1 MRNVVCCFIGSSVLT
16 FSFPAI
22 SQSCLKNLPSHHSPF
37 LFNNPLSAIAFTI
50 SCITGTGSTRAN
62 PHKSLSETS
71 ETAARHT
78 DQSCFPSV
86 PYQNSSD
93 VPCPFGTGAH
103 TNIVPSLS
111 GTSSRCCEVRR
122 RMPDFFSHILRT
134 VQALRPADRSVLL
147 PHRTGSAENTIIKL
161 RSHRTEFIYDLLI
174 SNHKRNSCTGKVVRL
189 GQRIKLHTDL
199 FLPLRGLKDFLF
211 LRR

>member
-22 SQSCLKNLPSHHSPF
+22 SQSCLKKPGFTSFSFSFQQSALCDCFYNFLHHRNRFYQGKS
-37 LFNNPLSAIAFTI
+37 
-50 SCITGTGSTRAN
+50 
-62 PHKSLSETS
+62 HKSLSETS

-78 DQSCFPSV
+78 DQSCFFHQSI
-86 PYQNSSD
+86 QNSSD

-103 TNIVPSLS
+103 TNIVPCCPEHP
-111 GTSSRCCEVRR
+111 SRCCEVRR

-147 PHRTGSAENTIIKL
+147 PHRTGSAEKHHKSNCVLTERNYL
-161 RSHRTEFIYDLLI
+161 QSSDFRSQKKFLHR
-174 SNHKRNSCTGKVVRL
+174 
-189 GQRIKLHTDL
+189 
-199 FLPLRGLKDFLF
+199 
-211 LRR
+211 